1 MFELHEIMRQKESK
15 VFAEISNRFKEG
27 KHTEND
33 FLKLRER
40 LFTETNLNH
49 LQDVPLFIQTRLQV
63 QNKSPR

>member
-1 MFELHEIMRQKESK
+1 MRSWDKKKVKYLQKFQTDSK
-15 VFAEISNRFKEG
+15 KAN
-27 KHTEND
+27 TEND
-33 FLKLRER
+33 FLKLSER